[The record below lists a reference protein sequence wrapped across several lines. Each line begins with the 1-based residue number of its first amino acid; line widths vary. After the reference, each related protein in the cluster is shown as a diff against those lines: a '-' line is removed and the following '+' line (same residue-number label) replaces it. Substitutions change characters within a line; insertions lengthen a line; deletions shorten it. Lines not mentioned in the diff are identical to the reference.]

1 MGGYFMEILL
11 EILELVFETIFL
23 TADNHEASRW
33 KRLVAYAIIFT
44 FMSVLFYLAYVVRT
58 EEMKMWLF
66 IVLGLIM
73 SVSLIK
79 SFPEVRRLIRD
90 EEV

>member
-1 MGGYFMEILL
+1 MEIIL
-11 EILELVFETIFL
+11 EILELVFESIFL
-23 TADNHEASRW
+23 TADNYEASRW

-79 SFPEVRRLIRD
+79 SFPEIRRLISD
-90 EEV
+90 KEV